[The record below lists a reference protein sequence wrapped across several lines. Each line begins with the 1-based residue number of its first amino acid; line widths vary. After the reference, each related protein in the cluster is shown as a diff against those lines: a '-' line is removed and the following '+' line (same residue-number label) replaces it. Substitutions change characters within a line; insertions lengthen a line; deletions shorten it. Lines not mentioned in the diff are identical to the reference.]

1 MESEKMTTVMC
12 FGSFDILHPGHL
24 FYLKEAKKLGDKLVI
39 VIARDSTI
47 QEIKGLTSKYNER
60 QRVEHVR
67 DLKIADK
74 VMLGYE
80 ADKYEVIEEINP
92 DVIALGYDQ
101 DSFADKLK
109 EEMEKRKMN
118 PKIVRLGAYKE
129 YQYKSSK
136 LR

>member
-1 MESEKMTTVMC
+1 MTTVMC
-12 FGSFDILHPGHL
+12 FGSFDILHPGHI
-24 FYLKEAKKLGDKLVI
+24 FFLKRAKSLGDKLVV

-47 QEIKGLTSKYNER
+47 KEVKGITPKYNER
-60 QRVEHVR
+60 QRQEHIR

-80 ADKYEVIEEINP
+80 TDKYEVIEEINP

-101 DSFADKLK
+101 DGFADNLK
-109 EEMEKRKMN
+109 EEMEKRKMA
-118 PKIVRLGAYKE
+118 PKIVRLTSYKE
-129 YQYKSSK
+129 EHYKSSK

>member
-1 MESEKMTTVMC
+1 MTTIMC
-12 FGSFDILHPGHL
+12 FGSFDILHPGHIY
-24 FYLKEAKKLGDKLVI
+24 FLKEAKKLGDKLVV

-47 QEIKGLTSKYNER
+47 QEIKSFTPKYNEK
-60 QRVEHVR
+60 QRVEHIR
-67 DLKIADK
+67 DLKIADR

-101 DSFADKLK
+101 DSFADKLE
-109 EEMEKRKMN
+109 EEMEKRKMK
-118 PKIVRLGAYKE
+118 PEIIRLKSYKE
-129 YQYKSSK
+129 EHYKSSK

>member
-1 MESEKMTTVMC
+1 MTIVMC

-24 FYLKEAKKLGDKLVI
+24 FYLKEAKKLGDRLFV

-47 QEIKGLTSKYNER
+47 KEIKGKTPKYNER
-60 QRVEHVR
+60 QRVEHIK
-67 DLKIADK
+67 DLKIADR

-80 ADKYEVIEEINP
+80 ADKYEIIEEINP

-109 EEMEKRKMN
+109 EEMGKRKMN

-129 YQYKSSK
+129 HQYKSSK

>member
-1 MESEKMTTVMC
+1 MTTVMI
-12 FGSFDILHPGHL
+12 FGSFDILHPGHIH
-24 FYLKEAKKLGDKLVI
+24 FLKRAKTLGDKLV
-39 VIARDSTI
+39 VVVALDATI
-47 QEIKGLTSKYNER
+47 EAVKGNVPKYNER
-60 QRVEHVR
+60 ERVEHIR

-74 VMLGYE
+74 VMMGYE

-101 DSFADKLK
+101 DGFADKLK

-118 PKIVRLGAYKE
+118 PKIVRLDAYKE
-129 YQYKSSK
+129 EHYKSSK

>member
-1 MESEKMTTVMC
+1 MTTVMV

-24 FYLKEAKKLGDKLVI
+24 YFLKQAKTLGTNLVV

-47 QEIKGLTSKYNER
+47 KEIKNITPKYNER
-60 QRVEHVR
+60 QRVEHIR
-67 DLKIADK
+67 DLRIADK

-80 ADKYEVIEEINP
+80 TDKYEVIEEINP
-92 DVIALGYDQ
+92 DIIALGYDQ

-118 PKIVRLGAYKE
+118 PKIIRLGAYKE
-129 YQYKSSK
+129 EHYKSSK

>member
-1 MESEKMTTVMC
+1 MTTIMC

-24 FYLKEAKKLGDKLVI
+24 FFLKGAKALGDKLIV

-47 QEIKGLTSKYNER
+47 QEVKGIVPKYDER

-67 DLKIADK
+67 DLKIADR

-80 ADKYEVIEEINP
+80 TDKYEVIEEINP

-101 DSFADKLK
+101 DGFADKLK

-118 PKIVRLGAYKE
+118 PKIVRLAAYKE
-129 YQYKSSK
+129 EHYKSSK

>member
-1 MESEKMTTVMC
+1 MTTTMV
-12 FGSFDILHPGHL
+12 FGSFDILHPGHIYFL
-24 FYLKEAKKLGDKLVI
+24 REAKKLGDKLVV
-39 VIARDSTI
+39 VIALESTI
-47 QEIKGLTSKYNER
+47 KEVKENAPKYKESD
-60 QRVEHVR
+60 RVEHIR
-67 DLKIADK
+67 DLKIADR

-101 DSFADKLK
+101 ETFADKLK

-118 PKIVRLGAYKE
+118 PKIVRIGSYKE
-129 YQYKSSK
+129 EHYKSSK

>member
-1 MESEKMTTVMC
+1 MTTVMA
-12 FGSFDILHPGHL
+12 FGSFDILHPGHIY
-24 FYLKEAKKLGDKLVI
+24 FLKEAKKLGDNLVV

-47 QEIKGLTSKYNER
+47 KEIKGFTPKYNER
-60 QRVEHVR
+60 ERVEHVR

-74 VMLGYE
+74 VVLGYE
-80 ADKYEVIEEINP
+80 TDKYEIIEEINP

-101 DSFADKLK
+101 KTFADKLK

-118 PKIVRLGAYKE
+118 PKIVRIEAYKE
-129 YQYKSSK
+129 HQYKSSK

>member
-1 MESEKMTTVMC
+1 MTTVMC

-24 FYLKEAKKLGDKLVI
+24 YFLKEAKKLGDELI
-39 VIARDSTI
+39 VVVALDATI
-47 QEIKGLTSKYNER
+47 SSVKDITPKYNEK

-67 DLKIADK
+67 DLHIADR

-101 DSFADKLK
+101 DGFADKLQ

-118 PKIVRLGAYKE
+118 PKIVRLVAYKE
-129 YQYKSSK
+129 EHYKSSK